1 MENKMNTNQKNS
13 VIARLLMVTSV
24 IMLTWSV
31 STVNAQWENIPG
43 KAIDIA
49 AAGDS
54 ISAVWSIGESG
65 AVFKWNEAS
74 FSWENYGGKASQ
86 IAVNSDGTPWVVN
99 NQQVYRLRGR
109 TWQNMPGKLIA
120 VGAGGGTVWGI
131 GDSGAVFKWSED
143 SFSWENFGGKATR
156 ITVTN
161 DGTPWV
167 VNNEQ
172 IYRLRGRTWQNMP
185 GKAIEIAAGGREVWA
200 VGQSEAVFR
209 WNEEA
214 FAWMNHAG
222 KARKIA
228 VPGDGKPYV
237 IQAGA
242 GAGTMI
248 YRLRT
253 LN

>member
-1 MENKMNTNQKNS
+1 MRNYNYRNKKIS
-13 VIARLLMVTSV
+13 VIAKSIAITMAILLAFSADN
-24 IMLTWSV
+24 L
-31 STVNAQWENIPG
+31 NAQWENIPG
-43 KAIDIA
+43 KAVDIA

-54 ISAVWSIGESG
+54 VFAVWSIGESG

-86 IAVNSDGTPWVVN
+86 IAVTSDGTPWVVN

-131 GDSGAVFKWSED
+131 GESGAVFKWNED
-143 SFSWENFGGKATR
+143 SFSWENYGGKATR
-156 ITVTN
+156 ITVTK

-167 VNNEQ
+167 INNEQ

-185 GKAIEIAAGGREVWA
+185 GKATEIGAGGNEVWA

-209 WNEEA
+209 WNEDA
-214 FAWMNHAG
+214 FAWINHAG

-237 IQAGA
+237 IQAASGS
-242 GAGTMI
+242 GTLI

>member
-1 MENKMNTNQKNS
+1 MRNFNNLNKEIS
-13 VIARLLMVTSV
+13 VIAKSFAITTVV
-24 IMLTWSV
+24 ILALSAGNL
-31 STVNAQWENIPG
+31 NAQWENIPG
-43 KAIDIA
+43 KAVDIA

-54 ISAVWSIGESG
+54 IFAVWSIGESG
-65 AVFKWNEAS
+65 AVFKWSEDS
-74 FSWENYGGKASQ
+74 FSWENYGGNASQ
-86 IAVNSDGTPWVVN
+86 IAVESNGTPWVVN

-131 GDSGAVFKWSED
+131 GDSGAVFKWNED

-167 VNNEQ
+167 INNEQ

-185 GKAIEIAAGGREVWA
+185 GKATEIGAGGNEVWA

-209 WNEEA
+209 WSENA

-237 IQAGA
+237 IQSASGS
-242 GAGTMI
+242 GTMI